1 MPKVYGRDLDLNLLR
16 VFAVVAES
24 GSVTE
29 AANRLYMTQP
39 AVSAALRRL
48 AAATGRRCSCAAD
61 AGSPS
66 PAVATIPEVV
76 ATQIRATRLHL
87 KTRPLPFAIKG
98 GHAELL
104 WPSATDDDS
113 STAGAASAR
122 DHSATGATGTCNHSA
137 CRTKPATEYQ
147 RE

>member
-104 WPSATDDDS
+104 WPSATDDDQPCDFVRGKIREIVRKIGR
-113 STAGAASAR
+113 APGGRGARVS
-122 DHSATGATGTCNHSA
+122 
-137 CRTKPATEYQ
+137 P
-147 RE
+147 